1 MNGNVTYT
9 SQSVLNMPT
18 SQTHPVLLIVSSGVK
33 AVIFNEV
40 LAEVDLVVEG
50 CGRAVVFMSL
60 VQISLSIYVT
70 TLRNSG
76 KRLL

>member
-1 MNGNVTYT
+1 
-9 SQSVLNMPT
+9 MPT

-60 VQISLSIYVT
+60 VQISLSILSFYKSST
-70 TLRNSG
+70 KFTKLDPY
-76 KRLL
+76 

>member
-1 MNGNVTYT
+1 
-9 SQSVLNMPT
+9 MPT

-50 CGRAVVFMSL
+50 CGCAGVIGSPVQVFP
-60 VQISLSIYVT
+60 
-70 TLRNSG
+70 TLFENIF
-76 KRLL
+76 